1 MTHHSIIIFGSELTF
16 VAEFIYTE
24 TVKTVFLFYPNEI
37 PREYCHLQY
46 FLYLCIIVRRTLN
59 SQANKTEN
67 IMSYIQEQ
75 HPYLAP
81 EVEVVEAI
89 VEQGFQNSNED
100 PILDPE
106 QGW

>member
-1 MTHHSIIIFGSELTF
+1 M
-16 VAEFIYTE
+16 
-24 TVKTVFLFYPNEI
+24 
-37 PREYCHLQY
+37 
-46 FLYLCIIVRRTLN
+46 IVRRTLN
-59 SQANKTEN
+59 SQINNTEN

-75 HPYLAP
+75 YPYLAP
-81 EVEVVEAI
+81 EVEVIETA

>member
-1 MTHHSIIIFGSELTF
+1 M
-16 VAEFIYTE
+16 
-24 TVKTVFLFYPNEI
+24 
-37 PREYCHLQY
+37 
-46 FLYLCIIVRRTLN
+46 IVRRALN
-59 SQANKTEN
+59 SQINNTEN

-81 EVEVVEAI
+81 EVEIIEAI